1 MTLLETIVGEILPPV
16 GFFFP
21 LAFFL
26 VLGDSLLIVSS
37 TEFKV
42 LMSLSRGDTFFFFVF
57 RKALVVDGAKSES
70 STLDVYYRFSSFTG
84 RVSVGLRPVSIFE
97 RT

>member
-1 MTLLETIVGEILPPV
+1 MVTEGIGRLSESKESSPSSTTSTLFEFIYGEILPPV

-26 VLGDSLLIVSS
+26 VLGESLLIVSS

-42 LMSLSRGDTFFFFVF
+42 LMSLSLGDTFFFFDL
-57 RKALVVDGAKSES
+57 RKGLVVDGAKSES
-70 STLDVYYRFSSFTG
+70 STLEVY
-84 RVSVGLRPVSIFE
+84 
-97 RT
+97 